1 MSPTESRRS
10 NVQRAIALATMLVV
24 LVVLAAASSGQL
36 AAGTASIAEAQQ
48 PYRGIVKPVH
58 QAAFS
63 SDLVTPVATISFRE
77 GERFKQGELLV
88 ELDCARHRHDLEALA
103 SQVREMR
110 VAVDANEHL
119 VKSGAA
125 NRNDVGTARARL
137 DRAIAEQASM
147 EQRLRQCRIV
157 APFEGVVTEL
167 TIHPHETPAVNQPFI
182 TIASHTALEIE
193 IIVPSRMVM
202 DLTPSSALRFS
213 IDETR
218 RVYEARIR
226 RTGGAVDPVSQT
238 IKIYAAFVAG
248 DDAVLPGMSG
258 TASFAV
264 AGDTPR

>member
-1 MSPTESRRS
+1 MSHKASSRS
-10 NVQRAIALATMLVV
+10 IVQRASALATMLA
-24 LVVLAAASSGQL
+24 VLAAASSGRL
-36 AAGTASIAEAQQ
+36 AAGTASLAEAQ

-63 SDLVTPVATISFRE
+63 SDLVTPVAAIHFRE

-110 VAVDANEHL
+110 VAVVANEHL

-258 TASFAV
+258 TASFAA